1 MRLKIALMMLMV
13 LLLIAYATADSS
25 KGPLAKM
32 GFQRLPGSRFI
43 TEINLPAGKLLDD
56 LVKDMAPWLGFKEM
70 TELNVV
76 VYGLD
81 PSKSAQSIYGFYE
94 PTINS
99 QEWNTMVRSFE
110 DGGMAVLY
118 NVDKGMLIMTINPSG
133 KPDREMTFTRIVGKI
148 DPSTLANPDQKL
160 PSLVEKMVAS
170 AVVSAENG
178 SNMKA
183 ASKIPIGQPISVP
196 PSERLHL
203 KATRSDITARVLNQ
217 NTAEIR
223 FASRVD
229 DPGELTR
236 VDERL
241 VLELTPK
248 VQIDEMVLPG
258 TIPLLL
264 ELTDGSLTLS
274 GGPGPNDKP
283 ERLRV
288 IATSAPVSIKSIPLT
303 SGSYAVKSIKGYVQI
318 SLTEVTGGSLE
329 VEVTGGDLTLTIPR
343 ETSAKVNISAISGK
357 IQNFVTADQ
366 PNGDQLSFQ
375 MGDGKAAISLKAVN
389 GTVCIKTSE

>member
-1 MRLKIALMMLMV
+1 MKSKIVIIMLMV
-13 LLLIAYATADSS
+13 MLSAVVVQARPES
-25 KGPLAKM
+25 PLEKM

-43 TEINLPAGKLLDD
+43 TETNLPAGKLLDD

-70 TELNVV
+70 TGLNVV
-76 VYGLD
+76 VYGID
-81 PSKSAQSIYGFYE
+81 PSRSAQSIYGFYE

-118 NVDKGMLIMTINPSG
+118 NVDKGMLIMTVDPSG

-148 DPSTLANPDQKL
+148 DSSTLANPDQKL
-160 PSLVEKMVAS
+160 PGLVEKMVSS

-178 SNMKA
+178 SDMKA
-183 ASKIPIGQPISVP
+183 ASKIPIGQPISVSP
-196 PSERLHL
+196 AERLHL
-203 KATRSDITARVLNQ
+203 KATMSDITAKVLNQ

-229 DPGELTR
+229 DPGVLMRT
-236 VDERL
+236 DDRL

-264 ELTDGSLTLS
+264 ELTEGSLTLS

-288 IATSAPVSIKSIPLT
+288 IATGAPVSINSIPLT

-318 SLTEVTGGSLE
+318 SLSEVKGGSLE
-329 VEVTGGDLTLTIPR
+329 VEVTGGDLTLTLPR
-343 ETSAKVNISAISGK
+343 ETSAKVNISAPSGK

-375 MGDGKAAISLKAVN
+375 MGGGKATISLKAVN
-389 GTVCIKTSE
+389 GTVCIKSQE